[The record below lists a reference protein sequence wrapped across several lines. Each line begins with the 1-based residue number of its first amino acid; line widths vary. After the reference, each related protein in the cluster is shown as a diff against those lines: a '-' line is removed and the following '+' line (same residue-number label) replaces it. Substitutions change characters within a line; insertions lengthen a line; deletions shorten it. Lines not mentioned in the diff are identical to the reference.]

1 MSRDILTRCLFG
13 RVHLGSEMC
22 EHTWEDPEIYQIW
35 TVNQADLN
43 DWLKEIQKKCLIKVI
58 QTAKRVQLSDSA
70 SEAAYVF
77 IHMYC
82 TLFLLINTFLFKMLH
97 YFLCLWTFF
106 FFKAE
111 GPGPLSLT
119 TGLVPR
125 IWCSHC
131 HDPT

>member
-82 TLFLLINTFLFKMLH
+82 TLFLLINTLLASLLSVFVDI
-97 YFLCLWTFF
+97 FF
-106 FFKAE
+106 SSKLKGQ
-111 GPGPLSLT
+111 GP
-119 TGLVPR
+119 
-125 IWCSHC
+125 C
-131 HDPT
+131 H